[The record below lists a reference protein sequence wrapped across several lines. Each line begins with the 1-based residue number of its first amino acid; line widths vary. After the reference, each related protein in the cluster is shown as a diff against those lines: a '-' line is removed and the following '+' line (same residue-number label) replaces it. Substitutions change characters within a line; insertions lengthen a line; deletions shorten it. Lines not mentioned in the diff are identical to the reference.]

1 MDHLAPEYPLIYP
14 ARIRKIVPWYE
25 ELIDT
30 VVKTTIYIS
39 ESRHCNCRTV
49 LEMGLG
55 DGHLAE
61 CLLSASPDT
70 TVLGLEISQ
79 HVCKAVSA
87 RLDDYCRQK
96 RLKIFN
102 NDIREIGSLKSQ
114 IGCCC
119 KVITCSLLLH
129 DIHPDKRL
137 EFLKGCYN
145 ILAPTGSIVL
155 ADPMLTGSE
164 FMDQILVD
172 DWVKCM
178 RENGVPAADIEKL
191 KIDDPHMFKAINEE
205 DLVGL
210 FYKAGFKI
218 VRVIWRH
225 CNFVVVIASK
235 ADQNARCSHHE

>member
-1 MDHLAPEYPLIYP
+1 MDHLAPEYPNLYP
-14 ARIRKIVPWYE
+14 ARIRKVVPWYE

-30 VVKTTIYIS
+30 VVKATICIS

-61 CLLSASPDT
+61 RLLAASPDT
-70 TVLGLEISQ
+70 SVVGLEISE
-79 HVCKAVSA
+79 HVCKAVST
-87 RLDDYCRQK
+87 RLKEYCNQK
-96 RLKIFN
+96 RFQIFN
-102 NDIREIGSLKSQ
+102 KDIRDIGTLKSH

-129 DIHPDKRL
+129 DIHPDRRL
-137 EFLKGCYN
+137 EFLKGCYDM
-145 ILAPTGSIVL
+145 LAPTGSMVL

-172 DWVKCM
+172 DWIKCM
-178 RENGVPAADIEKL
+178 REKGMSEADIEAL
-191 KIDDPHMFKAINEE
+191 KTDDPHMFKAINEE

-210 FYKAGFKI
+210 FYRAGFKI

-235 ADQNARCSHHE
+235 ADQDARCSHHE